1 VQQGLTEEM
10 VANLSHFEAADF
22 TEREKLALRF
32 AERMALAHH
41 QLDDPFFRDLRRV
54 YSDAEIL
61 ELGMITGQFIG
72 FGRLLAALD
81 LENPAQPEA

>member
-1 VQQGLTEEM
+1 M
-10 VANLSHFEAADF
+10 VSDLADF
-22 TEREKLALRF
+22 EHANFSEREKLALRF
-32 AERMALAHH
+32 AERMALDHH
-41 QLDDPFFRDLRRV
+41 RLDDAFFADLRQA

-81 LENPAQPEA
+81 LENPAQPAN